1 MLRANYE
8 NGLNV
13 NLDLFL
19 GTEMPAAKE
28 KQDSQPSP
36 RLRPIVS
43 DESRYEP
50 DPINYSW
57 EGVLPEWEGD
67 GTDKRLKLLAWM
79 EIQEATAAEREREE
93 AEEQERKRF
102 LADKSMMYD
111 N

>member
-1 MLRANYE
+1 MRANFE

-13 NLDLFL
+13 NLDRFL
-19 GTEMPAAKE
+19 VSEIPARPE

-43 DESRYEP
+43 ECSNFEP
-50 DPINYSW
+50 DLINYSW

-79 EIQEATAAEREREE
+79 EIQEAEAAEK
-93 AEEQERKRF
+93 ERK
-102 LADKSMMYD
+102 
-111 N
+111 